1 MILRTLLLLACAA
14 LSSCSRETGG
24 TPGAPHASGVTAGA
38 GASATQVKGAR
49 LLPTTT
55 AAAELLCLIADPE
68 DVLALPEQA
77 DRYSAEDFS
86 KNGWEHKPRFAKYEA
101 EVLAAYEPLLVVNH
115 RWQSEDTNRTLRKL
129 GIPVLSLDSGTSY
142 GALRGSVLQ
151 LGLLIGR
158 ELRAR
163 AAVAELDRRVAAL
176 SAHAPSRKPKL
187 LVYANDGTTGWAAG
201 ANTTANTMLELAGME
216 NAAVGAGIEG
226 HGVCSF
232 EMLLAI
238 DPDWIVMARPAR
250 DEAGTPTREV
260 LEKTPVLR
268 SLRAREQ
275 GHLIELSAALI
286 SSDSHHILHAAEE
299 LLRQYEALSSGKDAP
314 R

>member
-1 MILRTLLLLACAA
+1 MILRILLLLACLA
-14 LSSCSRETGG
+14 LTACSPEAGS
-24 TPGAPHASGVTAGA
+24 ASGIAQSAAGTTGATAPQA
-38 GASATQVKGAR
+38 KGAR

-77 DRYSAEDFS
+77 DRYSVEDFS
-86 KNGWEHKPRFAKYEA
+86 QNGWGQKPRFAKYEA

-129 GIPVLSLDSGTSY
+129 GIPVISLESGTSY

-163 AAVAELDRRVAAL
+163 AAVAELDRRVGAL
-176 SAHAPSRKPKL
+176 SARAPSRKPKL

-299 LLRQYEALSSGKDAP
+299 LLRQYETLSNGKDAP

>member
-1 MILRTLLLLACAA
+1 MILRTLLLLTGLA
-14 LSSCSRETGG
+14 LTSCSQETGCADSVPQTAEG
-24 TPGAPHASGVTAGA
+24 TADR
-38 GASATQVKGAR
+38 SATQAKGAR

-86 KNGWEHKPRFAKYEA
+86 KNGWEQKPRFAKYEA

-115 RWQSEDTNRTLRKL
+115 RWQSEDTSRTLRKL

-142 GALRGSVLQ
+142 GALRDSVLQ
-151 LGLLIGR
+151 LGLSIGR
-158 ELRAR
+158 EPRAQ
-163 AAVAELDRRVAAL
+163 AAVEELDRRVAAL
-176 SAHAPSRKPKL
+176 SARAPDEKPRL
-187 LVYANDGTTGWAAG
+187 LVYSNDGTTGWAAG
-201 ANTTANTMLELAGME
+201 SNTTADTMLELAGME
-216 NAAVGAGIEG
+216 NAAASAGIEG
-226 HGVCSF
+226 HGTCSF

-238 DPDWIVMARPAR
+238 DPDWIVMPRPAR

-275 GHLIELSAALI
+275 GHLIELGAALI
-286 SSDSHHILHAAEE
+286 SSDSHHILRAAEQV
-299 LLRQYEALSSGKDAP
+299 LSQYEALSGGKSAP